1 MCTIEERKDWEVKE
15 MDVIRTFEKGLK
27 MLESVVETT
36 TERISE
42 NDRMIQSLNDTNTNM
57 EFYRNKAQKI
67 LDM

>member
-1 MCTIEERKDWEVKE
+1 